1 MPDLPPNPELA
12 GDLTGTPSTFSLP
25 RCGSCTH
32 WEPDQDWQ
40 DERWGGCTRLSDSG
54 RDDTAGVYIDYIDNS
69 GHHGCGVGFT
79 CPASFGCTEWTPRG
93 DETP

>member
-1 MPDLPPNPELA
+1 MPDLQPNPIP
-12 GDLTGTPSTFSLP
+12 G

-54 RDDTAGVYIDYIDNS
+54 RDDTAGVYIVYIDYIDNS

-93 DETP
+93 DET